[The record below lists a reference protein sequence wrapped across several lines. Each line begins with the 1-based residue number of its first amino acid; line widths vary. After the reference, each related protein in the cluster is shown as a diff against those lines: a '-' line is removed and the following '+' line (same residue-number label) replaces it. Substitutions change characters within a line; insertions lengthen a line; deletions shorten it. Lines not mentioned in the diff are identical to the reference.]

1 MQLNAAG
8 GKKMNLQKNAWS
20 VSEVSQSYGI
30 SERKIRS
37 EMNIGNLAFTRIGR
51 RVVVTQAQLDEYLN
65 RSAVSKQPPAQ
76 KVRSFLN
83 ANWFPIHQTSHWR
96 SHRDTEKQQA
106 LIFTEWEAAFELSDV
121 LGGEEDYFLGE
132 SLLQSFHV
140 KGIAPE
146 HTLIDGRAYYTLEAI
161 VQWRSLVEAGEL
173 NSSSP
178 PRSKRWIQ

>member
-1 MQLNAAG
+1 
-8 GKKMNLQKNAWS
+8 MNLQKNAWS

-83 ANWFPIHQTSHWR
+83 AN
-96 SHRDTEKQQA
+96 
-106 LIFTEWEAAFELSDV
+106 
-121 LGGEEDYFLGE
+121 
-132 SLLQSFHV
+132 
-140 KGIAPE
+140 
-146 HTLIDGRAYYTLEAI
+146 
-161 VQWRSLVEAGEL
+161 
-173 NSSSP
+173 
-178 PRSKRWIQ
+178 